1 MSRCVLRAM
10 FTPANS
16 RRLLL
21 HSLSILSPSRRQVE
35 GHLNLREVG
44 EGGTTTYKLCLEK
57 VTLWSKEADSESCP
71 RTLEFNLTLPTTFSD
86 DKDTYVSVR

>member
-1 MSRCVLRAM
+1 MSA
-10 FTPANS
+10 PAIS
-16 RRLLL
+16 RRLFL
-21 HSLSILSPSRRQVE
+21 HPLSILPSSHRQVE
-35 GHLNLREVG
+35 GHLNLREIG

-71 RTLEFNLTLPTTFSD
+71 RTLEFSLTLPTTFSD